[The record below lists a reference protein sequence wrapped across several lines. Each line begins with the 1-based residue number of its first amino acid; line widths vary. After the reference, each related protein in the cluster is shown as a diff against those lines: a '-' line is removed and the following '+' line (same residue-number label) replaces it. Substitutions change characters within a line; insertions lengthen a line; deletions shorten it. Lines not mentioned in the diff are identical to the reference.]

1 MPNSDDGHL
10 DRGGGRAIRQI
21 TPVKLVMFYSLNWW
35 EDAFRLII
43 LRFNYFFLKQYI
55 QLLRE
60 NKCAGYKKMIT
71 RIFRVVAFWGQ
82 SGGQPTCEELW
93 GKTGKFRLLDL
104 DGDYKTVD
112 LVVFV

>member
-1 MPNSDDGHL
+1 
-10 DRGGGRAIRQI
+10 
-21 TPVKLVMFYSLNWW
+21 
-35 EDAFRLII
+35 
-43 LRFNYFFLKQYI
+43 
-55 QLLRE
+55 
-60 NKCAGYKKMIT
+60 MIT